1 MTNQDKKTASTGFRR
16 KLKKF
21 TESIKRMRGLNRSPR
36 SPQKLKSSASDREK
50 EAHAKKCA
58 LIPDKSTIMY
68 FCVELDGG
76 SQRYTSRK
84 PESASEETS
93 DIPTLKPQLL

>member
-1 MTNQDKKTASTGFRR
+1 MTNQDKKASSQGFRR

-21 TESIKRMRGLNRSPR
+21 TESVKLMRGMNKIPR

-50 EAHAKKCA
+50 EAHAKKYA
-58 LIPDKSTIMY
+58 LIPDKSTIMF
-68 FCVELDGG
+68 FCEQLDGG
-76 SQRYTSRK
+76 SQRHTSRK

-93 DIPTLKPQLL
+93 DIPTQKPQLL